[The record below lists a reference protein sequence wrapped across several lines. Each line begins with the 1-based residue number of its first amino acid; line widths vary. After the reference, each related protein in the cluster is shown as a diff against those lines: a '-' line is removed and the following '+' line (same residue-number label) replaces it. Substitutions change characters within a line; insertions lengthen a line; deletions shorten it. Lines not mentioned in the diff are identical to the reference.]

1 MPVLTSAAARRRVP
15 GVIRF
20 RAPRSS
26 SLPHRPQFD
35 SDFRLISATNL
46 SDKKLRERLDP
57 DFFDRISM
65 LTLRLPALREVPEEI
80 PWLWEMVFDQASR
93 RAGSGRI
100 RLPDSAHRA
109 IVRELMR
116 HPLPGNL
123 RDLFRVAYRTIAAK
137 ADRHAPLSATDA
149 SGYGLA
155 GLDESRADAGADSIP
170 RSVAR
175 AFAES
180 LSLDSLISTGETIQT
195 KAVDRALKGP
205 GKSRPEARLAAFEN
219 QGGDAPG
226 RALVDKIARRA
237 WTVTDA
243 DVAAAKAEGVSEDE
257 IFELT
262 VCAAYGQAT
271 RQLNAALAA
280 LDEASSAFD
289 THERIDSGV
298 AR

>member
-1 MPVLTSAAARRRVP
+1 MSET
-15 GVIRF
+15 
-20 RAPRSS
+20 
-26 SLPHRPQFD
+26 
-35 SDFRLISATNL
+35 AT
-46 SDKKLRERLDP
+46 
-57 DFFDRISM
+57 
-65 LTLRLPALREVPEEI
+65 
-80 PWLWEMVFDQASR
+80 Q
-93 RAGSGRI
+93 
-100 RLPDSAHRA
+100 
-109 IVRELMR
+109 
-116 HPLPGNL
+116 
-123 RDLFRVAYRTIAAK
+123 YRKI
-137 ADRHAPLSATDA
+137 
-149 SGYGLA
+149 
-155 GLDESRADAGADSIP
+155 
-170 RSVAR
+170 
-175 AFAES
+175 
-180 LSLDSLISTGETIQT
+180 
-195 KAVDRALKGP
+195 AVDRALKGP

-243 DVAAAKAEGVSEDE
+243 DVALAKAEGVSEDE